1 MRRRLAVLSTI
12 VLGLLLTAGPALAT
26 ESSGGSGGSGDDD
39 LWTGL
44 IYALFGGVILGVVA
58 FVDSTTGR
66 NALDDVEHDAAH

>member
-12 VLGLLLTAGPALAT
+12 VLGLLLTAGPAFAT
-26 ESSGGSGGSGDDD
+26 ESSGGSSGDDD

-44 IYALFGGVILGVVA
+44 IYALFGGVILGIVA

-66 NALDDVEHDAAH
+66 NALDDLEHDAAH